1 MQLSGSLSHPAIYP
15 LHRQERIEYIK
26 ICFTEITKIRKKPSA
41 AMPNKG
47 FFAAQASGVES
58 INPGASIVGACGA
71 LIILL
76 HPPLHPSQILIRT
89 TRGQKVQQ
97 KLRTHDFEFD
107 FHTHLFLLF
116 QNCVSF

>member
-1 MQLSGSLSHPAIYP
+1 
-15 LHRQERIEYIK
+15 
-26 ICFTEITKIRKKPSA
+26 
-41 AMPNKG
+41 MPNKG
-47 FFAAQASGVES
+47 FFAAQASGAES
-58 INPGASIVGACGA
+58 INPGANIVGACGA

-107 FHTHLFLLF
+107 FHTHLFLLS